1 MNEHNVNQ
9 RFSRRG
15 FFRRLA
21 TLAGA
26 VGAVAVVRTQKQA
39 PPQATAEAAPID
51 KPGYRVTEHVR
62 KYYQKARTV

>member
-1 MNEHNVNQ
+1 MNEHNANQ
-9 RFSRRG
+9 RLSRRG

-26 VGAVAVVRTQKQA
+26 VGAVAVMRTHKKSQPAAAETA
-39 PPQATAEAAPID
+39 PTE

>member
-1 MNEHNVNQ
+1 MSEHNDNQ

-15 FFRRLA
+15 FFRRIA

-26 VGAVAVVRTQKQA
+26 VGAVAVVRTQKSSQPA
-39 PPQATAEAAPID
+39 AAEAASVE